1 MSTYHA
7 NVTWARGADE
17 FLRQKYSRGHRWTFD
32 EGVSIAASAS
42 PHAVRAPWHVAAAV
56 DPEEALVAALSS
68 CHMLFFLS
76 FASAAGFTVESY
88 EDAAEGVMDKNAE
101 ERESMVR
108 FTLRPV
114 VTFKERAPDAAE
126 FDAMHHRAHEQCYVA
141 NSLKGDVTVEPTAR
155 VG

>member
-7 NVTWARGADE
+7 NVTWARGADA
-17 FLRQKYSRGHRWTFD
+17 FLHQKYSRGHRWTFD

-42 PHAVRAPWHVAAAV
+42 PQAVRAPWHVAAAV

-76 FASAAGFTVESY
+76 FASSAGYTVESY
-88 EDAAEGVMDKNAE
+88 EDAAEGVMAKNAE
-101 ERESMVR
+101 GRDAMVR

-114 VTFKERAPDAAE
+114 VTFKERAPLAAE

-141 NSLKGDVTVEPTAR
+141 NSIRGAVAVEPVMRT
-155 VG
+155 V

>member
-7 NVTWARGADE
+7 NVTWARGADA
-17 FLRQKYSRGHRWTFD
+17 FLHQKYSRGHRWTFD

-42 PHAVRAPWHVAAAV
+42 PQAVRAPWHVAAAI

-76 FASAAGFTVESY
+76 FASSAGYTVESY
-88 EDAAEGVMDKNAE
+88 EDAAEGVMAKNAE
-101 ERESMVR
+101 GRDAMVS

-114 VTFKERAPDAAE
+114 VTFKVRAPLAVE

-141 NSLKGDVTVEPTAR
+141 NSIRGAVAVEPVMRT
-155 VG
+155 V

>member
-7 NVTWARGADE
+7 NVSWTRGADE

-42 PHAVRAPWHVAAAV
+42 PHAVRAPWHVTAAV

-76 FASAAGFTVESY
+76 FASSAGFTVEAY
-88 EDAAEGVMDKNAE
+88 GDEAEGVMEKNAE
-101 ERESMVR
+101 GRDAMVR

-114 VTFKERAPDAAE
+114 VTFKERAPSAAE

-141 NSLKGDVTVEPTAR
+141 NSLKGSIAVEPVMQLA
-155 VG
+155 